1 MLENLLELVK
11 QHAGEA
17 VINNPAIPNEQN
29 DAVIQETT
37 QSITGGLQNMLASGG
52 ITDVLKMFGGQGGSS
67 VTQNISGGVIQ
78 NLMNK
83 FGLDQSTASGIAGS
97 LVPGILQ
104 NLVSQTND
112 PGNNSFNIQGI
123 FNSLSG
129 GRTQGLDV
137 QGLLGKVTQ
146 GGLDKDGDGDVDLQ
160 DLTAMF
166 SGGGGSTQQQAGSG
180 GILDNLKGLFA
191 Q

>member
-1 MLENLLELVK
+1 MLENLLDLVK

-17 VINNPAIPNEQN
+17 VVNNPAIPNEQN
-29 DAVIQETT
+29 DAVIEETT

-52 ITDVLKMFGGQGGSS
+52 IKDVLKMFGGQGDSS
-67 VTQNISGGVIQ
+67 VTQNISGGLIQ

-83 FGLDQSTASGIAGS
+83 FGLDQSAANGIAGN

-112 PGNNSFNIQGI
+112 PGNSNFDLQGI

-146 GGLDKDGDGDVDLQ
+146 GGFDKDGDGDTDLQ

-166 SGGGGSTQQQAGSG
+166 TGGAGAQQHAGSKG
-180 GILDNLKGLFA
+180 VLDNLKGLFA

>member
-1 MLENLLELVK
+1 MLENLLALVK

-52 ITDVLKMFGGQGGSS
+52 ISDVLKMFGGQGGSS

-83 FGLDQSTASGIAGS
+83 FGLDQSTASSVTAG

-112 PGNNSFNIQGI
+112 PGNNSFNLQGI

-129 GRTQGLDV
+129 GRTQGVDV

-146 GGLDKDGDGDVDLQ
+146 GGFDKDGDGDVDLQ
-160 DLTAMF
+160 DLSAMF
-166 SGGGGSTQQQAGSG
+166 SGGGGKQQSNG
-180 GILDNLKGLFA
+180 GILDSLKGLFA

>member
-17 VINNPAIPNEQN
+17 IVNNPAIPNEQN

-52 ITDVLKMFGGQGGSS
+52 ITDVLNMFRGHGSSS
-67 VTQNISGGVIQ
+67 VTQHISGGVIQ

-83 FGLDQSTASGIAGS
+83 FGLNQSAASGIAGS

-104 NLVSQTND
+104 NLVNQTND
-112 PGNNSFNIQGI
+112 PGNSSFDIQGI

-129 GRTQGLDV
+129 GRTQGIDV
-137 QGLLGKVTQ
+137 QGLLSKVTQ
-146 GGLDKDGDGDVDLQ
+146 GGGLDKDGDGDVDLH

-166 SGGGGSTQQQAGSG
+166 SGGGGAQQQAGGG
-180 GILDNLKGLFA
+180 GILDNLKGLLA

>member
-1 MLENLLELVK
+1 MLENLLDLVK

-17 VINNPAIPNEQN
+17 VVNNPAIPNEQN
-29 DAVIQETT
+29 DAVIEETT

-52 ITDVLKMFGGQGGSS
+52 IKDVLKMFGGQGDSS
-67 VTQNISGGVIQ
+67 VTQNISGGLIQ

-83 FGLDQSTASGIAGS
+83 FGLDQSAAKGIAGN

-112 PGNNSFNIQGI
+112 PGNSNFDLQGI

-137 QGLLGKVTQ
+137 QELLGKVTQ
-146 GGLDKDGDGDVDLQ
+146 GGGRDKDRDGDVDLQ

-166 SGGGGSTQQQAGSG
+166 SGGGALHQQAGGG
-180 GILDNLKGLFA
+180 GIMDNLKALFA

>member
-17 VINNPAIPNEQN
+17 IVNNPAIPNEQN

-52 ITDVLKMFGGQGGSS
+52 ITDVLNMFRGQGSSS
-67 VTQNISGGVIQ
+67 VTQHISGGVIQ

-83 FGLDQSTASGIAGS
+83 FGLNQSAASGIAGS

-104 NLVSQTND
+104 NLVNQTND
-112 PGNNSFNIQGI
+112 PGNSSFDIQGI

-129 GRTQGLDV
+129 GRTQGIDV
-137 QGLLGKVTQ
+137 QGLLSKVTQ
-146 GGLDKDGDGDVDLQ
+146 GGGLDKDGDGDVDLQ

-166 SGGGGSTQQQAGSG
+166 SGGGGAQQQAGGG
-180 GILDNLKGLFA
+180 GILDNLKGLLA

>member
-17 VINNPAIPNEQN
+17 IVNNPAIPNEQN

-52 ITDVLKMFGGQGGSS
+52 ITDVLNMFRGQGGSS
-67 VTQNISGGVIQ
+67 VTQHISGGVIQ

-83 FGLDQSTASGIAGS
+83 FGLNQSAASGIAGS

-104 NLVSQTND
+104 NLVNQTND
-112 PGNNSFNIQGI
+112 PGNSSFDIQGI

-129 GRTQGLDV
+129 GRTQGIDV
-137 QGLLGKVTQ
+137 QGLLSKVTQ
-146 GGLDKDGDGDVDLQ
+146 GGGLDKDGDGDVDLQ

-166 SGGGGSTQQQAGSG
+166 SGGGGAQQQAGGG
-180 GILDNLKGLFA
+180 GILDNLKGLLA